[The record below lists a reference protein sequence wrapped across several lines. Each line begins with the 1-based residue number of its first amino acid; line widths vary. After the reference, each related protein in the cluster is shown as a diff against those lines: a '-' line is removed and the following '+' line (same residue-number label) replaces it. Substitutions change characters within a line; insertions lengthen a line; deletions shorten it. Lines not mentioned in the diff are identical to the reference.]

1 MDAARLDDARTMSR
15 GTFLCDA
22 APCLVT
28 SSARKGEPM
37 IIHQGAGRLAGAA
50 RPTASRPMPAVPGV
64 EHRRVETRRLRIHV
78 AEAGTGPP
86 LLLLHGWPQHWY
98 AWRKLIPLLAG
109 SRRLICPDLRG
120 FGWTDAPDGGYR
132 TADLAADAV
141 ALLDALE
148 LDRVDVI
155 GHGEGGRVGFELCLS
170 QPGRVRRLVTL
181 GAMHPY
187 PSRRLLAARAWR
199 YWWTPLVETSHLG
212 RRVIGH
218 LPAVT
223 RAVLRASAAGSG
235 ELSDAA
241 IEEFVASV
249 RQPAR
254 ARASERLMHEFAYH
268 EMLPELW
275 GANHSRRLRVP
286 ALMLNGE
293 RDFFVPARALGGSGP
308 YADDLRVQVIPGA
321 GRLLAEVCPQVV
333 ADAAL
338 AFFW

>member
-1 MDAARLDDARTMSR
+1 MT
-15 GTFLCDA
+15 
-22 APCLVT
+22 
-28 SSARKGEPM
+28 
-37 IIHQGAGRLAGAA
+37 IHQRTSQPPAGPQP
-50 RPTASRPMPAVPGV
+50 RPGWRIPEVPGV
-64 EHRRVETRRLRIHV
+64 RHRFVETGHLRVHI

-120 FGWTDAPDGGYR
+120 FGWTDAPAEGYR
-132 TADLAADAV
+132 TADLAADVV

-170 QPGRVRRLVTL
+170 QPGRVGRLMTL

-187 PSRRLLAARAWR
+187 PSLRLLAPYAWR
-199 YWWTPLVETSHLG
+199 YWWTPLVETSQLG
-212 RRVIGH
+212 RRVIRH

-223 RAVLRASAAGSG
+223 RAVLRASAASQ
-235 ELSDAA
+235 EALSETV
-241 IEEFVASV
+241 IQEFVTSV

-268 EMLPELW
+268 DMLPAIW

-293 RDFFVPARALGGSGP
+293 RDFLVPARALGGSGP
-308 YADDLRVQVIPGA
+308 YADDLRVQVIPAA
-321 GRLLAEVCPQVV
+321 GHLLAEECPEKV
-333 ADAAL
+333 AAA
-338 AFFW
+338 AGTFFQ